1 LTELGNRLKDARE
14 AKGYSLDD
22 LQRVTKIQKR
32 YLVGIEEGNYDMM
45 PGKFYVR
52 AFIKQYCEA
61 VDLPTEEIFEEYQE
75 EIPTTINEE
84 LPEQLSRVQTRKT
97 VSENSSKVL
106 NFVPMLLVI
115 LFVIGALVFVW
126 YFVQNKVGA
135 DNNEGSNNG
144 TEQEVTIDENKEQ
157 ASKAEEE
164 TAKEEQEKKEEE
176 KSTEDMKDENSEAKE
191 DDEKEKEE
199 KASEQSLQSVETAG
213 KKTTYELK
221 NANEFQLDI
230 SAKGDTWVEIYNSKD
245 EKLFAGLLKDGQ
257 KQTADLSDDSLAYI
271 IVGNAA
277 NTDIKVNEQLLEY
290 QISATEFVRQ
300 DIVIEYAPSSEQ

>member
-1 LTELGNRLKDARE
+1 LSELGNRLKDARE

-61 VDLPTEEIFEEYQE
+61 VDLPTEEIFEEYKE
-75 EIPTTINEE
+75 EVPTTINEE

-135 DNNEGSNNG
+135 DNNEGNDNS
-144 TEQEVTIDENKEQ
+144 TEQEVTIDENEEQ
-157 ASKAEEE
+157 ASKEEEE
-164 TAKEEQEKKEEE
+164 TAKEEEKKEEE
-176 KSTEDMKDENSEAKE
+176 KSTEGKKDENSEVKE
-191 DDEKEKEE
+191 DDKEE
-199 KASEQSLQSVETAG
+199 EKTSGQSLQSVETAG

-221 NANEFQLDI
+221 NAKEFQLDI
-230 SAKGDTWVEIYNSKD
+230 SAKGDTWIEIYNSKD

-257 KQTADLSDDSLAYI
+257 KQTADLSNDSLAYI

-277 NTDIKVNEQLLEY
+277 NTDIKVNGQLLEY
-290 QISATEFVRQ
+290 KISATEFVRQ
-300 DIVIEYAPSSEQ
+300 DIVIEYAPSSEQQ